1 MLLSASGLPRGIAL
15 VRVQAPQG
23 KVVICSDRLS
33 KDELRAAQFIASRR
47 CAGGAWATL
56 VHENEVYALLGDAA

>member
-15 VRVQAPQG
+15 IRVQTLHG
-23 KVVICSDRLS
+23 KVVVSSDRLS

-47 CAGGAWATL
+47 CADGAWATV
-56 VHENEVYALLGDAA
+56 VHESEVYALLGDAA